1 MLPVL
6 LLFTSSI
13 AAIHNVRSYGAKG
26 DNATDDTAAFVA
38 AIAAVATDTHGTV
51 LVPTGG
57 VYLIAPINMTSNI
70 DFHIE
75 SGARIVGVMD
85 FTKWPIIPGAP
96 SYGQGRNHGAHS
108 PRFTSLIHGEHLT
121 NVTIRGDGDGS
132 VLDGQGRPRPVL
144 VDGASKQSVPR
155 CLERNA
161 WTSFGNHVHK
171 RPRRPRSQDG

>member
-13 AAIHNVRSYGAKG
+13 GAIHNVRRYGAKG

-38 AIAAVATDTHGTV
+38 AIAAVATDTYGTV

-85 FTKWPIIPGAP
+85 STKW
-96 SYGQGRNHGAHS
+96 
-108 PRFTSLIHGEHLT
+108 
-121 NVTIRGDGDGS
+121 S
-132 VLDGQGRPRPVL
+132 V
-144 VDGASKQSVPR
+144 
-155 CLERNA
+155 
-161 WTSFGNHVHK
+161 
-171 RPRRPRSQDG
+171 